1 MFIFQGYLS
10 DNCIKECNKRL
21 NLTALFISLIFI
33 ILGLAVSITMLILK
47 IPEYLEILILTIIL
61 LFIIIFLMFSKP
73 SPLLTNKQDTTINLD
88 KNQITQICL
97 GNNLAKPKIRSI
109 NKIKKIIDDFDPDIV
124 IGTGGYVTYPVIKA
138 AKAKGI
144 KTFIHEQNSIPGK
157 SNKMLAKLADKIG
170 VSFKDS
176 IHYFDENKTVFTGNP
191 CSERALSTPKI
202 SRAKYGLSLKK
213 KFVLMVQGSLGST
226 SVNDKM
232 LEFLNSID
240 DENYEVLYIT
250 GKASYDEFSKNKFS
264 KNVFIVPYVENLAG
278 LMKDADVIISR
289 AGASSISEIIAL
301 KKLSILI
308 PSPYVANN
316 HQFFNALSVANNK
329 AGVMIEESALTTNI
343 LKHQIKGLLEDLEKQ
358 VNMRLN
364 LTKMQ
369 KNDSST
375 KIYETIKE
383 LVNK

>member
-1 MFIFQGYLS
+1 MKVIVTAGGTGGHIYPALAII
-10 DNCIKECNKRL
+10 DKIKELEPKSEFIYIGTTNRMEKDIVP
-21 NLTALFISLIFI
+21 ALGIRYVGIEMYGLSKNVLKDLKVLALII
-33 ILGLAVSITMLILK
+33 QNT
-47 IPEYLEILILTIIL
+47 
-61 LFIIIFLMFSKP
+61 
-73 SPLLTNKQDTTINLD
+73 
-88 KNQITQICL
+88 
-97 GNNLAKPKIRSI
+97 
-109 NKIKKIIDDFDPDIV
+109 NKIKKIIDEFEPDV
-124 IGTGGYVTYPVIKA
+124 VVGAGGYVTYPVIKA

-170 VSFKDS
+170 VSFQDS
-176 IHYFDENKTVFTGNP
+176 LHYFDENKTIFTGNP
-191 CSERALSTPKI
+191 CSERALAIPKT
-202 SRAKYGLSLKK
+202 SRTKYGLSLKK

-250 GKASYDEFSKNKFS
+250 GKKSFGDFSKNKFS
-264 KNVFIVPYVENLAG
+264 KNVFVVPYVENLAG

-301 KKLSILI
+301 KKLAILI

-329 AGVMIEESALTTNI
+329 AGVMIEESAQTTNI
-343 LKHQIKGLLEDLEKQ
+343 LKHQIKELLENLEKQ

-375 KIYETIKE
+375 TIYETLKE
-383 LVNK
+383 LINK